1 MTELERFIQNSLIEW
16 RRNSEMEIAS
26 QSMGI
31 DELGRR
37 MAILEAQHVQT
48 EVRLEGLRNSL
59 MTLEPLLK
67 HLNDVLQQK

>member
-1 MTELERFIQNSLIEW
+1 MTELERFIQNTLLEW
-16 RRNSEMEIAS
+16 RRNSEMEITA

-67 HLNDVLQQK
+67 HLNDVLQKK

>member
-1 MTELERFIQNSLIEW
+1 MTELERFIQHSLIEW
-16 RRNSEMEIAS
+16 RRNSEMEIAA